1 MDEIR
6 KRPLTLASPLRGEDK
21 RRRASEG
28 IMKKKKEKM
37 ESVDIEIDPLKKSS
51 SDKVVPVKLTANSR
65 FKFSCHKGV
74 KCFTACCSNINIVLP
89 PYDLLRLRKRL
100 GMTAE
105 DFINQYCEIEILAKT
120 LLPVITLKMQQGEK
134 RSCPFVTPEGCTVY
148 EDRPNTCRYYP
159 VGMATLRKKD
169 AEGGKDE
176 FYFMVR
182 EDHCKGFEES
192 KEWTIAEWRKDQ
204 EADLY
209 DDMNRGWMDILIKKK
224 SFGEKEF
231 PEIKNKMFFMVSTN
245 TDYFRAFV
253 FESSFLETYDIPAER
268 IEKVRTDD
276 AELLK
281 LAYEWLRSAMF
292 AEETLPFKEGVLEA
306 RKERADATMRK
317 VYGNKEKGQIGDSD

>member
-1 MDEIR
+1 M
-6 KRPLTLASPLRGEDK
+6 KDK
-21 RRRASEG
+21 
-28 IMKKKKEKM
+28 KNKM
-37 ESVDIEIDPLKKSS
+37 EAEDFDVEPLKKSNT
-51 SDKVVPVKLTANSR
+51 DKVVPVKLMGDSR
-65 FKFSCHKGV
+65 FKFRCHKGV

-100 GMTAE
+100 GMTSE

-120 LLPVITLKMQQGEK
+120 LLPVITLKMQKDEK
-134 RSCPFVTPEGCTVY
+134 KSCPFVTPDGCTVY

-176 FYFMVR
+176 FYFMIK
-182 EDHCKGFEES
+182 EDHCKGFEED
-192 KEWTIAEWRKDQ
+192 KDWTVNEWRKDQ

-209 DDMNRGWMDILIKKK
+209 DDMNRGWMEILIKKK
-224 SFGEKEF
+224 SFGEREF
-231 PEIKNKMFFMVSTN
+231 PEIKNQMFFMVSTN

-253 FESSFLETYDIPAER
+253 FGSSFLNIYDIPAER

-292 AEETLPFKEGVLEA
+292 AEETLKFKEGVVDA
-306 RKERADATMRK
+306 RKEQADAVMKK
-317 VYGNKEKGQIGDSD
+317 VYGNQDKDQG

>member
-1 MDEIR
+1 M
-6 KRPLTLASPLRGEDK
+6 KNKKHKMVAEDIIV
-21 RRRASEG
+21 E
-28 IMKKKKEKM
+28 
-37 ESVDIEIDPLKKSS
+37 PLKKSDT
-51 SDKVVPVKLTANSR
+51 DKIVPVKLTGESR

-105 DFINQYCEIEILAKT
+105 EFIDTYCDIEILAKT
-120 LLPVITLKMQQGEK
+120 LLPVITLKMRQDEK
-134 RSCPFVTPEGCTVY
+134 KSCPFLTPEGCTVY
-148 EDRPNTCRYYP
+148 EDRPNICRYYP

-169 AEGGKDE
+169 VEGGKDE
-176 FYFMVR
+176 FYFMTR
-182 EDHCKGFEES
+182 EDHCKGFEEN
-192 KEWTIAEWRKDQ
+192 KAWTINEWRKDQ

-209 DDMNRGWMDILIKKK
+209 DDINRGWMEILIKKK
-224 SFGEKEF
+224 SFGEREF
-231 PEIKNKMFFMVSTN
+231 PAIKNKMFFMTSTD

-253 FESSFLETYDIPAER
+253 FESSFLDTYDIPAER

-292 AEETLPFKEGVLEA
+292 AEETLTFKQGVIEA
-306 RKERADATMRK
+306 RKEQAGEVMRR
-317 VYGNKEKGQIGDSD
+317 VYGSQEKNEE